1 MAGGGSRKTVG
12 LTEEKVTPW
21 GGEQMEEIFYAILA
35 LHIAGKPVNK
45 ENIQAVLRKAGTQ
58 VDERALDAMAAFVES
73 LATARQEKESTIDPR
88 IIKFLTS
95 ELAGQ
100 KVQTKQLDV
109 LLDKLS
115 KAAASVPGTQ
125 NTRFRGMTTA
135 VEEEPRPAVQEG
147 RVITTAAKPVAES
160 LAPKP
165 EVSTQGEGQYVYGVV
180 AGNEKVRLGS
190 IGLDGSEVYTIPYE
204 DISAIVHDCST
215 EPYQST
221 DDEVVKNWVK
231 VHQSVLDVASEQ
243 LGIVIPLGFDTILQ
257 PKDDDTSSDQVVR
270 DWLKSDYER
279 LREVMRK
286 IEGKD
291 EYGVQVSYEP
301 MLIVKQISEHSEEIR
316 KINREMATKS
326 PGITYMYKQKLERA
340 VKAEIERLADEWFSD
355 FYGRIMKHTNDII
368 VEKTKKLNVG
378 KIMLLNL
385 SCLVARERVD
395 SLGKELDK
403 INNMDGFSVHFSG
416 PWPPYSFVA
425 KPVVTAKGE

>member
-1 MAGGGSRKTVG
+1 
-12 LTEEKVTPW
+12 
-21 GGEQMEEIFYAILA
+21 MEEIFYTVLA
-35 LHIAGKPVNK
+35 LHTAGKPINK
-45 ENIQAVLRKAGTQ
+45 ENIQAVLRKAGTP

-73 LATARQEKESTIDPR
+73 LATAHQEKGSTIDPR

-100 KVQTKQLDV
+100 KVPTKRLDV

-125 NTRFRGMTTA
+125 NARFRGMTTA
-135 VEEEPRPAVQEG
+135 VAEKARPVVQEG
-147 RVITTAAKPVAES
+147 RVITPEAKAVAES

-165 EVSTQGEGQYVYGVV
+165 EVNAQGEGRYVYGAAV
-180 AGNEKVRLGS
+180 GDKEVRLGP
-190 IGLDGSEVYTIPYE
+190 IGIEGSEVYTIPYE

-221 DDEVVKNWVK
+221 DEEIVKSWVR
-231 VHQSVLDVASEQ
+231 VHQSVLDVASGQ
-243 LGIVIPLGFDTILQ
+243 LGVVIPLGFDTILQ
-257 PKDDDTSSDQVVR
+257 PKDDATSPDQVVR

-316 KINREMATKS
+316 KIKEEMAAKS
-326 PGITYMYKQKLERA
+326 PGMAYMYRQKLERV
-340 VKAEIERLADEWFSD
+340 VKAEIERLADEWFND
-355 FYGRIMKHTNDII
+355 FYGRIKKHTDDIV
-368 VEKTKKLNVG
+368 VEKTKKLNISKV
-378 KIMLLNL
+378 MLLNL
-385 SCLVARERVD
+385 SCLVAREKVD
-395 SLGKELDK
+395 SLSQELEE

-425 KPVVTAKGE
+425 KPVVTVKGE

>member
-1 MAGGGSRKTVG
+1 
-12 LTEEKVTPW
+12 
-21 GGEQMEEIFYAILA
+21 MEEIFYTVLA

-73 LATARQEKESTIDPR
+73 LANTRQEKERAIDSR
-88 IIKFLTS
+88 IIRFLTS

-100 KVQTKQLDV
+100 KVPTKKLDV

-125 NTRFRGMTTA
+125 NARFSGMTTA
-135 VEEEPRPAVQEG
+135 VDEEPRLAIQEG
-147 RVITTAAKPVAES
+147 GVITPAAKAVAEG

-165 EVSTQGEGQYVYGVV
+165 EVSAQDKGRYVYGV
-180 AGNEKVRLGS
+180 ATWDREVRLGP
-190 IGLDGSEVYTIPYE
+190 IGIEASEVYTIPYQ

-221 DDEVVKNWVK
+221 DDGIVKNWVRS
-231 VHQSVLDVASEQ
+231 HQSVLDAASEQ

-257 PKDDDTSSDQVVR
+257 PKDDAASPDEVVR

-279 LREVMRK
+279 LHRVMKK

-291 EYGVQVSYEP
+291 EYAVQVSYEP
-301 MLIVKQISEHSEEIR
+301 MLIVKQISEHSEEIG
-316 KINREMATKS
+316 KINKEMATKS
-326 PGITYMYKQKLERA
+326 PGMTYMYRQKLERA
-340 VKAEIERLADEWFSD
+340 VKAETERLADEWFND
-355 FYGRIMKHTNDII
+355 FYGRIKKHTDEII
-368 VEKTKKLNVG
+368 VERTKKVNTG
-378 KIMLLNL
+378 KLMLLNL
-385 SCLVARERVD
+385 SCLVAKERVG
-395 SLGKELDK
+395 SLSQELEK
-403 INNMDGFSVHFSG
+403 ISNMDGFSVHFSG

-425 KPVVTAKGE
+425 KPVVTVKGE